1 MKNNTYQELLV
12 VVVYDVDLTDENNW
26 EPHIRGYTEKF
37 GLHSVNMSDPER
49 ARTAKQSSVYY
60 SQVSELFD
68 IDWIRWGFQ
77 SKTFNSSNEGTNVF
91 SFFYNSSW
99 FPSDRC
105 KQWLRRGHWSM
116 LRNMINLRPREK
128 KINLWNLLQKTAI
141 NKCLTNKQ
149 VTDKQLSIWEI

>member
-1 MKNNTYQELLV
+1 MKNNTYQGLV
-12 VVVYDVDLTDENNW
+12 AVVDGVDLTDENNW

-68 IDWIRWGFQ
+68 IEWIRRGFQ
-77 SKTFNSSNEGTNVF
+77 SKTFNSLNEGINVF
-91 SFFYNSSW
+91 FFFYNSSW

-116 LRNMINLRPREK
+116 LRSM
-128 KINLWNLLQKTAI
+128 INLWNLLPKTAI
-141 NKCLTNKQ
+141 NKCLANKQ
-149 VTDKQLSIWEI
+149 VTDKHLSI